1 MHGANVSNNKP
12 QKHHYLP
19 VFYLKRWAKNSD
31 DGKVVEYSRPY
42 GVEVK
47 PRRTSPS
54 GTGFLDRLYA
64 INGLP
69 PELAQQVEE
78 EFMQPVDTGA
88 ADALALLEAGDA
100 VMRGSAKYRSSWSLF
115 LMSLMMRMP
124 NDLKALKSSYAQR
137 WLDSAPELAKSF
149 AERTGTDVAHAEFIV
164 RATLTQQMD
173 LMAMG
178 LFQKL
183 VDHHNIGK
191 TLNNM
196 HWFTIET
203 DPEGPE
209 FFTSDQPLIIGPG
222 FANPN
227 AYVCLP
233 IGPHRLFW
241 AVRDPAGER
250 QIRHREMTGMISLIN
265 EISVMQAHERSY
277 ATSDRHLSF
286 MQKSLALKP
295 HVSWFTRLSEK
306 WAADSAQE
314 SSE

>member
-1 MHGANVSNNKP
+1 MLCEIPKLMVALPDVANDEDA
-12 QKHHYLP
+12 
-19 VFYLKRWAKNSD
+19 KRPK
-31 DGKVVEYSRPY
+31 
-42 GVEVK
+42 
-47 PRRTSPS
+47 SPEIILCPALARI
-54 GTGFLDRLYA
+54 GT
-64 INGLP
+64 
-69 PELAQQVEE
+69 ELAI
-78 EFMQPVDTGA
+78 
-88 ADALALLEAGDA
+88 
-100 VMRGSAKYRSSWSLF
+100 
-115 LMSLMMRMP
+115 
-124 NDLKALKSSYAQR
+124 
-137 WLDSAPELAKSF
+137 SF
-149 AERTGTDVAHAEFIV
+149 AERTGTDVARAEFIV

-191 TLNNM
+191 TFNNM

-222 FANPN
+222 LANPN

-233 IGPHRLFW
+233 LGPHRLFW

-286 MQKSLALKP
+286 MQKSLALEP
-295 HVSWFTRLSEK
+295 HVSWFARLSDK
-306 WAADSAQE
+306 WAAASAQE
-314 SSE
+314 SSQ

>member
-1 MHGANVSNNKP
+1 MHGDGVINNKP
-12 QKHHYLP
+12 HKHHYLP
-19 VFYLKRWAKNSD
+19 VFYLKRWAQNST
-31 DGKVVEYSRPY
+31 DGKLVEYSRPF
-42 GVEVK
+42 GPEVK
-47 PRRTSPS
+47 RRRTNPS
-54 GTGFLDRLYA
+54 GTGFLDKLYA

-78 EFMQPVDTGA
+78 EFLQPVDTVA

-100 VMRGSAKYRSSWSLF
+100 VMRRSAKYRSSWSLF

-124 NDLKALKSSYAQR
+124 NDIKALKSSYAQR
-137 WLDSAPELAKSF
+137 WLEATSELAKGF
-149 AERTGTDVAHAEFIV
+149 AERTGTNFTRAESIV
-164 RATLTQQMD
+164 RTTLTQQMD
-173 LMAMG
+173 WMAMG

-209 FFTSDQPLIIGPG
+209 FFTSDHPLVIGPG
-222 FANPN
+222 FAQPN

-250 QIRHREMTGMISLIN
+250 QIRNREQDGMISLIN
-265 EISVMQAHERSY
+265 ETLVMQAHERSY
-277 ATSDRHLSF
+277 ATNDRHLPF
-286 MQKSLALKP
+286 MQKFLALEP

-306 WAADSAQE
+306 WAADSARE
-314 SSE
+314 SSK